1 MACARNDNAE
11 CRGMRHVDAVNGAI
25 AGGHLTRTSCWRMAY
40 LSYRKIDILTPDDHS
55 SSRKD
60 QS

>member
-40 LSYRKIDILTPDDHS
+40 LSYRKIDILTPNDH
-55 SSRKD
+55 
-60 QS
+60 